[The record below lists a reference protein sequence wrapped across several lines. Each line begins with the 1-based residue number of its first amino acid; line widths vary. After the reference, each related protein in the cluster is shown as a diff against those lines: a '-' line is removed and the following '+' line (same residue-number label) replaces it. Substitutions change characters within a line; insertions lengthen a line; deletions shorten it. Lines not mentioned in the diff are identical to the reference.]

1 MKANHLHVI
10 GLLLLFSLGHFWA
23 TFRVFAPTAP
33 PRRHFHRAPIRLKA
47 YRPAESSLVGGEGVG
62 PVGRPGYPIDRAPQN
77 KFCRDAFPV
86 WMPPPHLELHAA
98 CPVPPCRENARF
110 SDPHPPRRPQG
121 MFLDPARTLVPFLY
135 SSISIGIAIRGMGGD
150 VPRISRIPDDERTLI
165 EENLFRVRMPEQP
178 RRPP

>member
-33 PRRHFHRAPIRLKA
+33 PRRHFHRAPIRLKE

-62 PVGRPGYPIDRAPQN
+62 RKRAGGLSKRSSPSKQILQR
-77 KFCRDAFPV
+77 CLPRLDAPT
-86 WMPPPHLELHAA
+86 PPRTSRGLSCP
-98 CPVPPCRENARF
+98 PVPRERPLF
-110 SDPHPPRRPQG
+110 RPPPPRRPQG
-121 MFLDPARTLVPFLY
+121 MFLDPARTLVPFIY

-150 VPRISRIPDDERTLI
+150 DGVNRAGDDFRTGLG
-165 EENLFRVRMPEQP
+165 Q
-178 RRPP
+178 